1 MRGLRQ
7 SLAAAAT
14 KCGGDLEPHRDCL
27 YVATSRYLVSRYLG
41 WSGNAGS
48 MRCQRRMRI
57 EVTLPA
63 VTPGDQ
69 ASREASQASSLTI
82 LLVTCHVSRVT

>member
-27 YVATSRYLVSRYLG
+27 YVATSRYLVSRVE
-41 WSGNAGS
+41 WK
-48 MRCQRRMRI
+48 CRI
-57 EVTLPA
+57 HDVSE
-63 VTPGDQ
+63 
-69 ASREASQASSLTI
+69 EARGH
-82 LLVTCHVSRVT
+82 VTCGHTGGPGQEGGQPGQQPHHPARHVSRVTCDMIC